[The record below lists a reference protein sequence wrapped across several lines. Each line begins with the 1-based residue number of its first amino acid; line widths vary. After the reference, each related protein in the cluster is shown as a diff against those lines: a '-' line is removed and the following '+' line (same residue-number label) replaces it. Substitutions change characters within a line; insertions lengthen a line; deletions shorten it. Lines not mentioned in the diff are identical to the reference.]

1 MPQAQ
6 TSELNLNEILRQV
19 AREKDIDLERWI
31 AALED
36 AMASAAKKQHRIKEP
51 VRSRLDRDTGK
62 FEAFIVKKVVAEVE
76 DPLAE
81 WTVEEAQDHKAG
93 AQVGDEVHLPIPT
106 EGLGRI
112 AAQSAKQ
119 VLYQRVREAERENIY
134 NEYIDR
140 VGEVLNGTVKRFE
153 RGDIVVDLGRTEAV
167 VPRSEQARHERYS
180 QGERIRA
187 VIVEVHKQPKGP
199 QIVLSRTDP
208 RLLVKLFETEVP
220 EIYDG
225 TVVIKNA
232 VRAPGERAKVA
243 VYSRERDVDPVGAC
257 VGMKGS
263 RVQSIIRELRGEK
276 IDIIEHSDDL
286 VTFAQSALA
295 PAKITR
301 VSVTHQGEVPHLDVI
316 VEDEQLSLA
325 IGKRGQNVR
334 LASELIGARIDIKS
348 ESDVKDEVA
357 EALARMLQTAIG
369 PTPEAA
375 AADLGQAPGM
385 TPELRAS
392 LEAADLGS
400 VDSLR
405 ERGREALLEVPGID
419 EELAGGLLAWADE
432 QAAQA
437 AAQQSASQA
446 EIGQTFRRPET
457 TSSMGDEDF
466 MAALSRA
473 FQESEAQRATRDA
486 GAAAAAAEAEA
497 SAAAAAAGSETGDAP
512 VAGAVG
518 EGDGEG
524 RETAGADGGPAD
536 PAGHSGNAGGS
547 HGEDER

>member
-6 TSELNLNEILRQV
+6 TAEINFNEILRQV
-19 AREKDIDLERWI
+19 AREKDIDLDRWI

-51 VRSRLDRDTGK
+51 VRARLDRESGK
-62 FEAFIVKKVVAEVE
+62 FEAFIVKKVVEEVE

-81 WTVEEAQDHKAG
+81 WTVEEARDHKAD
-93 AQVGDEVHLPIPT
+93 AQVGDEILLPIPT
-106 EGLGRI
+106 DGLGRI

-134 NEYIDR
+134 NEFIDR

-153 RGDIVVDLGRTEAV
+153 RGDIIVDLGRTEAV
-167 VPRSEQARHERYS
+167 VPRTEQARHERYS

-187 VIVEVHKQPKGP
+187 VIVDVHKQPKGP

-276 IDIIEHSDDL
+276 IDIIEYSDDL

-301 VSVTHQGEVPHLDVI
+301 VSVTHTGEVPHLDVI

-334 LASELIGARIDIKS
+334 LASELIGSRIDIKS

-357 EALARMLQTAIG
+357 DALARMLQNALG
-369 PTPEAA
+369 GGAAGAVNEMSVAA
-375 AADLGQAPGM
+375 APGVDA
-385 TPELRAS
+385 ELATRL
-392 LEAADLGS
+392 LEAGIPDAEAMAQALDADA
-400 VDSLR
+400 D
-405 ERGREALLEVPGID
+405 ALLAVEGID
-419 EELAGGLLAWADE
+419 EELSDRLAEW
-432 QAAQA
+432 A
-437 AAQQSASQA
+437 AAKVKEREEKAGA
-446 EIGQTFRRPET
+446 EIGALFRSPEKT
-457 TSSMGDEDF
+457 TASMGDEDF

-473 FQESEAQRATRDA
+473 FQESEQQRA
-486 GAAAAAAEAEA
+486 
-497 SAAAAAAGSETGDAP
+497 SKSGDAD
-512 VAGAVG
+512 
-518 EGDGEG
+518 EGDG
-524 RETAGADGGPAD
+524 GAEPAA
-536 PAGHSGNAGGS
+536 PT
-547 HGEDER
+547 EDEEPREE

>member
-6 TSELNLNEILRQV
+6 TAELNLNEILRQV

-51 VRSRLDRDTGK
+51 VRAHLDRETGK
-62 FEAFIVKKVVAEVE
+62 FDAFIVKKVVEEVE

-81 WTVEEAQDHKAG
+81 WTVEEARDHKPNAG
-93 AQVGDEVHLPIPT
+93 VGDEIHLPIST
-106 EGLGRI
+106 DGLGRI
-112 AAQSAKQ
+112 AAQNAKQ

-140 VGEVLNGTVKRFE
+140 VGEILNGTVKRFE
-153 RGDIVVDLGRTEAV
+153 RGDVIVDLGRTEAV

-187 VIVEVHKQPKGP
+187 VIVDVHKQPKGP

-276 IDIIEHSDDL
+276 IDIIEYSDDL

-334 LASELIGARIDIKS
+334 LASELIGSRIDIKS

-357 EALARMLQTAIG
+357 DALARMLQTAMSQMPAPARPAELDVNAFPGLDGVAAGQIQEAGFGDIDTLADATPETLLGLGVEDFDQERAEALIAWAKEQRDQRVADLDIG
-369 PTPEAA
+369 PFRSQEAA
-375 AADLGQAPGM
+375 P
-385 TPELRAS
+385 
-392 LEAADLGS
+392 
-400 VDSLR
+400 
-405 ERGREALLEVPGID
+405 
-419 EELAGGLLAWADE
+419 AGA
-432 QAAQA
+432 
-437 AAQQSASQA
+437 
-446 EIGQTFRRPET
+446 
-457 TSSMGDEDF
+457 SMGDEDF

-473 FQESEAQRATRDA
+473 FAESEQQR
-486 GAAAAAAEAEA
+486 A
-497 SAAAAAAGSETGDAP
+497 SAAH
-512 VAGAVG
+512 VL
-518 EGDGEG
+518 DGEG
-524 RETAGADGGPAD
+524 EAAEEAEVRSEE
-536 PAGHSGNAGGS
+536 N
-547 HGEDER
+547 E